1 MASYMRMFR
10 YISQL
15 YLKHFMIIAFALALF
30 FAGLDYMQHAA
41 KLSGFNIKILY
52 LFYKGSYSFNLLFP
66 IALVLSMIVSKMTLI
81 RSNALVSFYAL
92 GYSKKAVLW
101 PFFLVSLLLTLF
113 YIGMHFTSFVNAE
126 ISAKQLLRG
135 KNSHS
140 VTHNI
145 FVKYNNS
152 FIYISEIIPSRKL
165 AKEIRIYRI
174 LPDRELEIIYG
185 PRAVFDG
192 KGWVVEQARV
202 IKKPNA
208 RELSGRGLVVEK
220 KPRVRT
226 LEGFKPKI
234 LTSVFEGVKTYAI
247 QDAFEAMRLLE
258 KEHLQN
264 KKVKAALYHMIATP
278 FFAVFLV
285 VIFFLTIPPHARS
298 ANLMWTSFTL
308 VGITLFVWGIFY
320 LLYRISL
327 SGVIMPEFGILVPVA
342 LLGLVAIH
350 SYTFRTNR

>member
-1 MASYMRMFR
+1 MRMFR
-10 YISQL
+10 YISRL
-15 YLKHFMIIAFALALF
+15 YLKHFVIIAFALAFF

-41 KLSGFNIKILY
+41 KLSSFNIKVLY
-52 LFYKGSYSFNLLFP
+52 LFYKGSHALNLLFP
-66 IALVLSMIVSKMTLI
+66 IALVLSMIVSKMVLI

-92 GYSKKAVLW
+92 GYSRKAVLR
-101 PFFLVSLLLTLF
+101 PFFLISFLLTLF
-113 YIGMHFTSFVNAE
+113 YVGIHFTSFVNAE
-126 ISAKQLLRG
+126 ISAKQLLEG
-135 KNSHS
+135 KKSRS

-145 FVKYNNS
+145 FVKYNDS

-185 PRAVFDG
+185 PSAVFDG

-202 IKKPNA
+202 VRKPNA
-208 RELSGRGLVVEK
+208 RKLGGKGLVIVK

-234 LTSVFEGVKTYAI
+234 LTSVFEGVRAYAI

-258 KEHLQN
+258 KEHLQS
-264 KKVKAALYHMIATP
+264 KKVKAVLYHMIVTP

-285 VIFFLTIPPHARS
+285 VIFFLAIPPHARS
-298 ANLMWTSFTL
+298 TNLTWTSFAL

-327 SGVIMPEFGILVPVA
+327 SGVVMPEFGILVPVA

-350 SYTFRTNR
+350 SYIFRTNR